1 MSCRGVVDWLKIKD
15 AKDGTTKAAEAM
27 KMLDSTQLAFVSVL
41 VIALEEDALPKH
53 AADAAKA
60 AMMSKLGPLLNG
72 VLQSKLTVVL
82 SKVKEKALKGDN
94 LSNDQLTKLVMDELL
109 PEVENIKA
117 QLMAAAKEAAI
128 SSIIGQSNP
137 FKKLGEA
144 LAAKIDPD
152 NQLGTANSFHT
163 IELGTIKFPKFIFLN
178 YGLYAPPPDP
188 PPPVWLSP
196 SYYSL
201 KGYIKVEAW
210 HKQVPY

>member
-72 VLQSKLTVVL
+72 VLQSKLPVVL
-82 SKVKEKALKGDN
+82 SKIKEKAQKGDN
-94 LSNDQLTKLVMDELL
+94 LSKDQLTKLVMDELQA
-109 PEVENIKA
+109 EVANIQA
-117 QLMAAAKEAAI
+117 QLTAAAKDAAI
-128 SSIIGQSNP
+128 SSILGQSNP
-137 FKKLGEA
+137 FKAFVDA
-144 LAAKIDPD
+144 LAAAGDKDD
-152 NQLGTANSFHT
+152 QLGTAFSFHT
-163 IELGTIKFPKFIFLN
+163 IELGTIKFSKYIPLN